1 MRLTPDEQA
10 LLPTDED
17 VAFYREHGWY
27 ISKKILP
34 DDLIAEAIVGSERHF
49 SGDRDATLPISDGFM
64 DWKQGDGDG
73 VRNCE
78 YVTLQNRQIRKLI
91 EYPLLG
97 ATAARLAGSRQIRLF
112 DDQLIFKPPSTN
124 GTSSVVGWHTDR
136 AYWMT
141 CTSTK
146 MLTAWIPFH
155 DCPAEM
161 GPLLVIDR
169 SHKWADTSSTRTFN
183 NKDLGELEQKLS
195 AEHGS
200 VKKVPIILQRG
211 QVSFHNCLSIHASD
225 VNRSQSRR
233 LSLALHMQ
241 DDDNRY
247 RQYLNDKGVLWQ
259 IANDRICRQ
268 TSDGMPDYTDPQV
281 FPVLWSD
288 DCE

>member
-1 MRLTPDEQA
+1 MKLNADEQA

-27 ISKKILP
+27 VSKTILP
-34 DDLIAEAIVGSERHF
+34 DDLIDEAILGSERHF
-49 SGDRDATLPISDGFM
+49 AGDRDARLPVEDGYM
-64 DWKQGDGDG
+64 DWKPGDGDG

-78 YVTLQNRQIRKLI
+78 YVALQNRRIRRLI

-97 ATAARLAGSRQIRLF
+97 AIAARLAGSRAVRLF
-112 DDQLIFKPPSTN
+112 DDQLIFKPPTTN

-136 AYWMT
+136 AYWLT
-141 CTSTK
+141 CTSER

-161 GPLLVIDR
+161 GPLLVIDG

-183 NKDLGELEQKLS
+183 KKELGDLERKLS
-195 AEHGS
+195 AEHGPIT
-200 VKKVPIILQRG
+200 KVPIILQRG
-211 QVSFHNCLSIHASD
+211 QVSFHNCLTIHASD
-225 VNRSQSRR
+225 VNRSRSPR

-241 DDDNRY
+241 DDENRY
-247 RQYLNDKGVLWQ
+247 RQFLNDKGVPWQ
-259 IANDRICRQ
+259 IANDRMCRQ
-268 TSDGMPDYTDPQV
+268 TPDGNPDYTDPEI

-288 DCE
+288 D